1 MPSLEA
7 VCGRLFGHS
16 GWMPKVLWGGILSF
30 IPFLN
35 LFSLGYLLEYGLRL
49 RQSRQWELPE
59 WREMEIR
66 SLLSNGVRML
76 LIILAYAG
84 IPLLAGWM
92 ISRLVAFLSFDLLGI
107 VSYFPLALAGFAC
120 PFLVLSS
127 IHAYLQDGLFSDSWD
142 VRNVFITAWS
152 NWTKL
157 VIPVLSFWGIIL
169 LALPLFGLSF
179 FIGSW
184 VLIAYSTALRFSQPE
199 DSSSYR

>member
-1 MPSLEA
+1 
-7 VCGRLFGHS
+7 
-16 GWMPKVLWGGILSF
+16 MPKVLCGGILSF

-84 IPLLAGWM
+84 IPLIAGWM
-92 ISRLVAFLSFDLLGI
+92 ISGLVAFLSFGLLGV

-142 VRNVFITAWS
+142 VRNVFVNAWS
-152 NWTKL
+152 NWTKM

-184 VLIAYSTALRFSQPE
+184 VLIAYSTALRFSQTE
-199 DSSSYR
+199 DSSSSR

>member
-1 MPSLEA
+1 
-7 VCGRLFGHS
+7 
-16 GWMPKVLWGGILSF
+16 MPKVLWGGILSF

-84 IPLLAGWM
+84 IPLIAGWM
-92 ISRLVAFLSFDLLGI
+92 ISGLIAFLSFDLLGI

-142 VRNVFITAWS
+142 VRNIFITAWT

-184 VLIAYSTALRFSQPE
+184 VLIAYSTALRFSQTE
-199 DSSSYR
+199 DSSYSR